1 MKILVIYMKLK
12 RKLFYAFDTMTLELF
27 GIINMYFLFNWYLQV
42 AESKRL
48 KALVTMAGPDII
60 CVGAG
65 KESQEV
71 LKVLYCH
78 LVV

>member
-1 MKILVIYMKLK
+1 MEEFYI
-12 RKLFYAFDTMTLELF
+12 KLFS
-27 GIINMYFLFNWYLQV
+27 YLSNKENISNQV

-48 KALVTMAGPDII
+48 KALVTMAGPDVI

-71 LKVLYCH
+71 LKVIKYYLCFNFI
-78 LVV
+78 